1 VSSAPCA
8 ASRQLSPSS
17 ACPLVV
23 FAVANNLPYQVPRIC
38 FVTDSFVI
46 GINTYALVAMGNRLD
61 QFEDLKLHK
70 DKNDTKVE
78 GIKGGLA
85 IKGTGTFKLHIED
98 DEG

>member
-1 VSSAPCA
+1 
-8 ASRQLSPSS
+8 
-17 ACPLVV
+17 
-23 FAVANNLPYQVPRIC
+23 
-38 FVTDSFVI
+38 
-46 GINTYALVAMGNRLD
+46 MGNRLD